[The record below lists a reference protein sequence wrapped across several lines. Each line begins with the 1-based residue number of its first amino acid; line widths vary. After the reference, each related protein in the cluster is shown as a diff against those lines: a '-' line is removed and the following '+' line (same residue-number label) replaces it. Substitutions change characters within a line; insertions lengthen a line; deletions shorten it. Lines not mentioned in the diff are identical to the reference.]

1 GRARGAGD
9 GRAVGTVRKAAVRG
23 AADPLVRVFDRRSGP
38 GARRDGEGRPFDGD
52 PETTG
57 SAVLTGTSGPVTTA
71 VGGDGASPEPS
82 PFVAVT
88 RTRSVNP
95 MSASS
100 TT

>member
-1 GRARGAGD
+1 MVGQLEPSGRPPSAGQ
-9 GRAVGTVRKAAVRG
+9 RTHWYVYSIAAPIQVPCETVR
-23 AADPLVRVFDRRSGP
+23 ADPST
-38 GARRDGEGRPFDGD
+38 GD

-57 SAVLTGTSGPVTTA
+57 SAVLTGTSWPVTTA
-71 VGGDGASPEPS
+71 VGGDRASPEPS

-100 TT
+100 TTCVGAV